1 MSLYCVGDYLLQ
13 VYAITCAESQRRIKG
28 LLVKQKE
35 DAARRFYAQIEKVS
49 KKELERLSL
58 IELKKKRKG
67 GGLVSP
73 AKPGE

>member
-1 MSLYCVGDYLLQ
+1 M
-13 VYAITCAESQRRIKG
+13 
-28 LLVKQKE
+28 VKQKE